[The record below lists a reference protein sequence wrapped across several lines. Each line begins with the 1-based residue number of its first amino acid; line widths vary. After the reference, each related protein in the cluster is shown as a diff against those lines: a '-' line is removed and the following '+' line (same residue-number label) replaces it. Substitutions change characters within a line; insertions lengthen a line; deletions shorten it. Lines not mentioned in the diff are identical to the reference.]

1 MGRYIEQGN
10 YKTNNYWGRSGTK
23 DPQAIISKENEQ
35 KSGAYSQNLFNN
47 RTSLIDYE
55 NYLLNVL
62 FDQIVMNLSPFMEKI
77 TFKGN
82 EYLYNPGDTI
92 KYVYFPE
99 TAVISEFQILE
110 DGRTVEVA
118 MTGKEGILGFMPLL
132 KSYSPSNW
140 TQVFVPGKAYK
151 LSAQIFEREVAKNHK
166 LQAVIFDYIGE
177 YIKQVSQRSVC
188 NSYHTIEQRFCTWL
202 LMIQL
207 RKGGNRLPL
216 TQEQIARS
224 LGVHRPSVTHIA
236 QNLRERKIID
246 YIRGKIIISDLEKLK
261 ETACD
266 CYLEIDK
273 NMRNISNNF
282 KSVM

>member
-1 MGRYIEQGN
+1 MGRYIEQGK
-10 YKTNNYWGRSGTK
+10 YKTNNYWSGNEANN
-23 DPQAIISKENEQ
+23 PQTALARENDQKNAI
-35 KSGAYSQNLFNN
+35 YSQHLYKK
-47 RTSLIDYE
+47 RTILIDYE
-55 NYLLNVL
+55 NYLLNTG
-62 FDQIVMNLSPFMEKI
+62 FDQIIMNLSPFMESV
-77 TFKGN
+77 TFKGS

-110 DGRTVEVA
+110 DGRTVEIA

-132 KSYSPSNW
+132 KSYSPNNW
-140 TQVFVPGKAYK
+140 TQVFVPGKAYR
-151 LSAQIFEREVAKNHK
+151 LSAQIFEREIAKNPK
-166 LQAVIFDYIGE
+166 LQTIIFDYIGE
-177 YIKQVSQRSVC
+177 YIKQISQRSVC

-202 LMIQL
+202 LMIQS

-246 YIRGKIIISDLEKLK
+246 YIRGKIIISDPEKLK

-266 CYLEIDK
+266 CYLEIDG
-273 NMRNISNNF
+273 NLRNISNNF